1 MEYFTLIII
10 WTLWCVIH
18 SSMISVTVTGFVKK
32 RLGKS
37 YKYYRLFYNLAAT
50 ATLIPVLLYSLNLK
64 GDVLFRWD
72 GNLAIGQFFLLL
84 IAISLFLAGG
94 KQYDLQQFIGL
105 RQIRSGKSFSG
116 ISESGVINTP
126 GILRVTR
133 HPWYLAAIIFV

>member
-1 MEYFTLIII
+1 
-10 WTLWCVIH
+10 
-18 SSMISVTVTGFVKK
+18 MISVTVIGFVKK

-116 ISESGVINTP
+116 ISESGEINTP